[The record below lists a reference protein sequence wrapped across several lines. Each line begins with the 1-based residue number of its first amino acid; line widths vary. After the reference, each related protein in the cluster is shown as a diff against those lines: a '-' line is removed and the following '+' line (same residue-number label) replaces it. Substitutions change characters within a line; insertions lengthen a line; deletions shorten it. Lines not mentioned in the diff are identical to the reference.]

1 MRVKKDG
8 SDTQQTFLFL
18 ETILEETSDDLRSE
32 SDYSGPTGW
41 PDSDSDTSSV
51 IHIAEKLNATLRNTE
66 WGGSERDLMVPKKR
80 RRRQLL
86 NSDPGVHDD
95 EDNDNDS
102 DPTVPMSRS
111 SSLLQ
116 FETLERQ
123 CETVFKTSATS
134 EPFAMATYNSN
145 YHWRF
150 SSSDSLDDNR
160 STSDSSDDALSR
172 SYSSRSLKSN
182 NSGLKSYRS
191 FDSLTAS
198 QNSQADK
205 NQGLLLSQSLSNNA
219 LYVEPETTEP
229 IPTPRGIYKT
239 VECLTEM
246 SCQHSNKSEETVRPK
261 RSVENLSEDSGFG
274 DHTSTAFPNGEFSSF
289 SLFSAETDKERVD
302 SQGDIMNETE
312 QDREE
317 EVENEVNA
325 AAAAAAAATTNTNTE
340 VKIEEAEEEGE
351 EDESKFSHSWQSA
364 PDLHEE
370 ESDEE
375 DCSENEIENEQCN
388 TDHIPNMTSR
398 IPIRSTPNLHHYD
411 DEFLPSDHL
420 YHTDSVSCLSK
431 TYSLKRI
438 NFESESD
445 IHASRTSVCSSKSN
459 RVQITTSFVN
469 LSSNALSNG
478 GANHNNNNSKVHFS
492 PVVSEVKWKD
502 GMAIVH
508 SDTLAKDYYSPSS
521 VDAMVKKLFHCE
533 EEEKEGHMDIK
544 CVNVDA
550 NEENSVASRPSYNT
564 MDSYQRNLEREENKS
579 PKHLSKFGEFF
590 QRFSFKRLS
599 GRSNHSKR
607 KDDKKNAVSKKPEN
621 NVNVSVPGETRN
633 VEDTKIIPLHPASKP
648 PLPPSSRR
656 RPSPVYPQYQ
666 VSSSM
671 SAECNDHD
679 GILETDLDSEIT
691 TKKAQSLLNL
701 DNDRKP
707 KSKHPTSTLTPHTD
721 YRAKSME
728 FLLDK
733 ENQEAVKN
741 PTQLP
746 Y

>member
-1 MRVKKDG
+1 
-8 SDTQQTFLFL
+8 
-18 ETILEETSDDLRSE
+18 
-32 SDYSGPTGW
+32 
-41 PDSDSDTSSV
+41 
-51 IHIAEKLNATLRNTE
+51 
-66 WGGSERDLMVPKKR
+66 MVPKKR

-95 EDNDNDS
+95 DDDNDD
-102 DPTVPMSRS
+102 DVTVPMSRS

-123 CETVFKTSATS
+123 CETVFKTSASS
-134 EPFAMATYNSN
+134 EPFAMHTYSSNN

-160 STSDSSDDALSR
+160 STTDSSDDDLSH

-191 FDSLTAS
+191 FDSLVAS
-198 QNSQADK
+198 QSSQTDK

-246 SCQHSNKSEETVRPK
+246 SCQHSNKSQETVRPK

-274 DHTSTAFPNGEFSSF
+274 DHTTNVFPAGEFSSF
-289 SLFSAETDKERVD
+289 SLFSVETDKEREAD
-302 SQGDIMNETE
+302 CQGDTDTMNETE
-312 QDREE
+312 REE
-317 EVENEVNA
+317 N
-325 AAAAAAAATTNTNTE
+325 TTTQ
-340 VKIEEAEEEGE
+340 VKIEEVQVEG
-351 EDESKFSHSWQSA
+351 EDESKFSQSWQSA
-364 PDLHEE
+364 AELESETEE
-370 ESDEE
+370 Q
-375 DCSENEIENEQCN
+375 SEV
-388 TDHIPNMTSR
+388 DHIPNMTSR
-398 IPIRSTPNLHHYD
+398 LPVHSTPNLHQCD
-411 DEFLPSDHL
+411 DEFQPASERL
-420 YHTDSVSCLSK
+420 YYADSVSNLSK

-445 IHASRTSVCSSKSN
+445 IHASRHSVCSSKSN
-459 RVQITTSFVN
+459 RVQITTSFIN
-469 LSSNALSNG
+469 LSSSTG
-478 GANHNNNNSKVHFS
+478 TNHNNNNKVQFS
-492 PVVSEVKWKD
+492 PVLSEVRHNSS
-502 GMAIVH
+502 GSGLY
-508 SDTLAKDYYSPSS
+508 SDTIAKDYYSPSC
-521 VDAMVKKLFHCE
+521 VDAMVKKLFDCE

-550 NEENSVASRPSYNT
+550 NEENSVDSRPSLT
-564 MDSYQRNLEREENKS
+564 MDYQRNLDRDDSKS

-607 KDDKKNAVSKKPEN
+607 KDDKKSAASKKPEN
-621 NVNVSVPGETRN
+621 SLSVNVSVERNGES
-633 VEDTKIIPLHPASKP
+633 TKIIPLHPSSKP

-656 RPSPVYPQYQ
+656 RPNPVYPQYQ

-701 DNDRKP
+701 DDDRKP

-733 ENQEAVKN
+733 ENQEAVKVRTFVIFFYLN
-741 PTQLP
+741 QATKQLKK
-746 Y
+746 

>member
-1 MRVKKDG
+1 MVFHLYLV
-8 SDTQQTFLFL
+8 SD
-18 ETILEETSDDLRSE
+18 
-32 SDYSGPTGW
+32 
-41 PDSDSDTSSV
+41 
-51 IHIAEKLNATLRNTE
+51 ATLRNSE
-66 WGGSERDLMVPKKR
+66 WGGSERDLVVPKKR

-86 NSDPGVHDD
+86 NSDPGVYDD
-95 EDNDNDS
+95 DDDDIDDDTS
-102 DPTVPMSRS
+102 VPISRS

-116 FETLERQ
+116 FENLERQ

-134 EPFAMATYNSN
+134 EPFALPSYNSNN

-160 STSDSSDDALSR
+160 STTDSSDDELSR

-205 NQGLLLSQSLSNNA
+205 NQSLLLSQSLSNNA

-246 SCQHSNKSEETVRPK
+246 SCQHSSKSQDTVRAK

-274 DHTSTAFPNGEFSSF
+274 DHTAVFPAGEFSSF
-289 SLFSAETDKERVD
+289 SLFNAETDKEATD
-302 SQGDIMNETE
+302 SRNHTDEHERE
-312 QDREE
+312 QNINSSSSGSNSGSEE
-317 EVENEVNA
+317 EQS
-325 AAAAAAAATTNTNTE
+325 E
-340 VKIEEAEEEGE
+340 VKIEEVEEEGE
-351 EDESKFSHSWQSA
+351 ADEAKISTSWQNASELQDEDE
-364 PDLHEE
+364 
-370 ESDEE
+370 
-375 DCSENEIENEQCN
+375 EQ
-388 TDHIPNMTSR
+388 TEVEHIPNMTSR
-398 IPIRSTPNLHHYD
+398 IPVHSTPNLTRCD
-411 DEFLPSDHL
+411 DEYLTNNDRFF
-420 YHTDSVSCLSK
+420 YTDSVSCLSK

-445 IHASRTSVCSSKSN
+445 LHASRHSVCSGRSS

-469 LSSNALSNG
+469 LSSNNS
-478 GANHNNNNSKVHFS
+478 NNSKVHFS
-492 PVVSEVKWKD
+492 PVVSEVKWD
-502 GMAIVH
+502 
-508 SDTLAKDYYSPSS
+508 SNTLDRQYLAKNYYSPPC
-521 VDAMVKKLFHCE
+521 VDAMVKKLFDCE

-550 NEENSVASRPSYNT
+550 NEDSVDSRPSCYM
-564 MDSYQRNLEREENKS
+564 MDSYQRTIEREENKS

-599 GRSNHSKR
+599 GRSSHSKR
-607 KDDKKNAVSKKPEN
+607 KDEKKVNLNNKKPAEN
-621 NVNVSVPGETRN
+621 NPNTNESSSE
-633 VEDTKIIPLHPASKP
+633 IILCNTNTKP
-648 PLPPSSRR
+648 PLPPSTRR
-656 RPSPVYPQYQ
+656 RVSPVCPQHLI
-666 VSSSM
+666 STSM
-671 SAECNDHD
+671 TTDCNDHD

-701 DNDRKP
+701 DDDRKP
-707 KSKHPTSTLTPHTD
+707 KSKKHTTNTLTPHTD

-733 ENQEAVKN
+733 ENQEAVKVR
-741 PTQLP
+741 TF
-746 Y
+746 